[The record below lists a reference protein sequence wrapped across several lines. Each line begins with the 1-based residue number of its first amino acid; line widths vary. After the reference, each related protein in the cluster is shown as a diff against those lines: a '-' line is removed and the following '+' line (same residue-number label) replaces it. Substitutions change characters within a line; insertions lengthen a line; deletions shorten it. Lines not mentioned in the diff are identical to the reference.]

1 MAGAS
6 ITRHL
11 EKLEELKRGKHV
23 VSDGLGYCA
32 SMTVYVFYQSA
43 DLEVKNP

>member
-23 VSDGLGYCA
+23 VSDGLGYCT
-32 SMTVYVFYQSA
+32 SMTVYIFYQSP
-43 DLEVKNP
+43 DLEEKTP